1 MKLSSWCKRN
11 EPEHLGNSQENI
23 QLKAVSDNVGSP
35 PAAVVEMNSVPNQIP
50 NPSETLLNEETGSE
64 PIFTPV
70 TQAVS
75 SDGQEISEQMMLEVP
90 EVAESVSIDTRYS
103 SYDGRHSPGSCFSFE
118 YLHLIISK

>member
-1 MKLSSWCKRN
+1 MKLLSWFKRN
-11 EPEHLGNSQENI
+11 EPDSPENGQENVP
-23 QLKAVSDNVGSP
+23 LKAISDNVDS
-35 PAAVVEMNSVPNQIP
+35 PAAVVQMDSVPTQIP
-50 NPSETLLNEETGSE
+50 TPSETLLNEETGSE